1 MVLVGKRNSCP
12 GPLSGPSSTE
22 MTELWTLTRPNEA
35 VDVPSGSA
43 GRPVEVVDADADAD
57 QSAADAGCPPWA
69 IATAEVDADA
79 IDDCRLLQGEPLG
92 GGASGSPGTPGGG
105 AGSSPVG
112 GATLQCRSD

>member
-1 MVLVGKRNSCP
+1 MVLVGKRNSYP
-12 GPLSGPSSTE
+12 EPLSGPSSTE
-22 MTELWTLTRPNEA
+22 MTEPWTLTRPNEA

-43 GRPVEVVDADADAD
+43 GTPVEVVDADAD